1 MYLIFRRGAFWG
13 VEKRS
18 TMREMEYECMC
29 VRMWEVG
36 GGGGVKGIERDE
48 SSKHEMGEDR
58 DRERREGIMR
68 GKEEENDSPYL
79 QTTPCW

>member
-1 MYLIFRRGAFWG
+1 
-13 VEKRS
+13 
-18 TMREMEYECMC
+18 MREMEYECMC
-29 VRMWEVG
+29 VCG
-36 GGGGVKGIERDE
+36 GGLKGIERDE

-58 DRERREGIMR
+58 DRERREGIMK